1 MSKTVKSGGAGLVQ
15 SGVSVRSCQE
25 LFRCSGLFE
34 VVQGEGCKGFR
45 VSGTFKG

>member
-34 VVQGEGCKGFR
+34 VKGARDSGFQGR
-45 VSGTFKG
+45 